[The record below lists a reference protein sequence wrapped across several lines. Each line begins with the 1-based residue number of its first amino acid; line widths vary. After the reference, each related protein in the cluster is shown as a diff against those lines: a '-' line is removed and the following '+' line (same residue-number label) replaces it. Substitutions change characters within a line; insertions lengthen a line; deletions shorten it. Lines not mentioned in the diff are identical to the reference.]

1 MIILEHAQ
9 SDPVHRRWE
18 RAHKCVV
25 QLVRQPCAPRLRC
38 RAEVQQFILMSSSE
52 AGNLPARS
60 DTDKDSRGFVRD
72 FRSPARADGVAW
84 ERVLILAE
92 MCPSA
97 RIAGGSWTSRIP
109 STSWSVAGRN
119 TKAPRSRNPPRSPV
133 ATVGSIPASR
143 RRVTRKPSNG
153 EARQGRWL
161 AKTRMSA
168 SSASGIGASQRW
180 ASRYSSATGSAQYL
194 RFPTPD

>member
-84 ERVLILAE
+84 ERVLILPENVPEREDRGWLLDIEDPLHILVRRRAE
-92 MCPSA
+92 HEGSALLQPSA
-97 RIAGGSWTSRIP
+97 LARGHGGQHSCF
-109 STSWSVAGRN
+109 A
-119 TKAPRSRNPPRSPV
+119 PPRHAETKQRRG
-133 ATVGSIPASR
+133 ATRPL
-143 RRVTRKPSNG
+143 
-153 EARQGRWL
+153 AR
-161 AKTRMSA
+161 
-168 SSASGIGASQRW
+168 
-180 ASRYSSATGSAQYL
+180 
-194 RFPTPD
+194 